1 LIHKGYKNEEW
12 RLSMITMFNR
22 RELYT
27 TFSMKE
33 QANIREIL
41 TGNNIDYVVKTINRN
56 SPSALSDTRAR
67 TGTFGQNK
75 DYEYEY
81 IIYVPKAML
90 NEAKELIG
98 KISK

>member
-1 LIHKGYKNEEW
+1 
-12 RLSMITMFNR
+12 MITIFNHR
-22 RELYT
+22 
-27 TFSMKE
+27 
-33 QANIREIL
+33 
-41 TGNNIDYVVKTINRN
+41 NN
-56 SPSALSDTRAR
+56 PSALSDTRAR

>member
-1 LIHKGYKNEEW
+1 
-12 RLSMITMFNR
+12 MITIFNR
-22 RELYT
+22 KQLCT

-33 QANIREIL
+33 QAMIREIL
-41 TGNNIDYVVKTINRN
+41 TGNKIDYVIKTINRN

-81 IIYVPKAML
+81 IIYVHKNML
-90 NEAKELIG
+90 DTAKSLM
-98 KISK
+98 KK